1 MGRRHPAGIWS
12 PELIRGADWSTALPD
27 WERRIMAGESLI
39 PDLPLFTA
47 PAEKAL
53 RIFKRL
59 RAPDI
64 VGNPTYGEISAPWVF
79 DFVRAVFG
87 AYDPVQRARMIS
99 EFGLLVPKKNGKSS
113 IAAGIMVTAA
123 IMNDRPNAELLL
135 IAPRIAVA
143 NIAFSHAAGIIRLD
157 DELAAIFHIQEHR
170 RQITHRT
177 TGAVLVIQPADP
189 KVVTGSKAAYVLIDE
204 LHEFAQT
211 PRADAVLL
219 EITGGL
225 AARPEGFLL
234 WITTQSKKPPQGL
247 FKSALEKARAVRD
260 GTLDLPLMPVLY
272 ELPLAVARNGGWKD
286 PATWPLVNPSLGR
299 GVTAQFLVD
308 QLATA
313 EATGPE
319 ALALFASQ
327 HFNVQV
333 GQALEHD
340 MWPGALFWEACAE
353 PGGLT
358 LDQVIERSEVCTVGV
373 DGGGLDDLF
382 ALSVIGRDRETQ
394 DWLHWCHA
402 WAQPEVLERR
412 KSIVAQ
418 LRDFEREGS
427 LTICA
432 LPREDVEGAADV
444 VARLL
449 DAGLLPDGAPGIG
462 LDSYGI
468 AELLDQLQA
477 RGVAEEQMVSIGQGW
492 KLQPAV
498 LSLPRRL
505 KERRFRHGGI
515 GLMAWAVGNAKAEL
529 KGSNWVVSKQT
540 AGASKIDP
548 LMATFNAAWL
558 MLRNPAGGG
567 IGDFLA
573 APVMVL

>member
-1 MGRRHPAGIWS
+1 M
-12 PELIRGADWSTALPD
+12 IRGQEWSTALPD

-39 PDLPLFTA
+39 PDLPLVRA
-47 PAEKAL
+47 AAEKAL

-64 VGNPTYGEISAPWVF
+64 PGNPTYGEISAPWVF
-79 DFVRAVFG
+79 DFVGAVFG
-87 AYDPVQRARMIS
+87 CYDPVARARMIS

-123 IMNDRPNAELLL
+123 ILNDRPNAELLL

-157 DELAAIFHIQEHR
+157 EELSAIFHIQEHR

-204 LHEFAQT
+204 LHEFAQM

-247 FKSALEKARAVRD
+247 FKATLEKARAVRD
-260 GTLDLPLMPVLY
+260 GTLDLPILPVLY
-272 ELPLAVARNGGWKD
+272 EMPLAVARDGGWKN

-299 GVTAQFLVD
+299 GVTAQFLAD

-358 LDQVIERSEVCTVGV
+358 LDQLIARSEICTVGV

-382 ALSVIGRDRETQ
+382 ALAVIGRDRETQ

-412 KSIVAQ
+412 KGIVAQ
-418 LRDFEREGS
+418 LHDFEREGS

-432 LPREDVEGAADV
+432 LPREDVEAAADV

-468 AELLDQLQA
+468 AELLDALQA
-477 RGVAEEQMVSIGQGW
+477 RGVVEEQMVSIGQGW

-505 KERRFRHGGI
+505 KERRFCHGGT

-567 IGDFLA
+567 ISDFLA
-573 APVMVL
+573 APVMVV